1 MLLVAIISGYF
12 FIGEAIMDMTVK
24 NLVNSKFLRSI
35 LKSSSI
41 QELEYIR
48 AKVFQAVDDVIAAK
62 RQALQTDA
70 EKRQKI
76 IAFRKY
82 LAEQGLTV
90 EDLQANEP
98 SPLAGKKL
106 PPKYRYFDSDGKE
119 HYWSGMGKTP
129 LALKSYLD
137 AGQNLD
143 DFKITW

>member
-82 LAEQGLTV
+82 LAEYGSIV
-90 EDLQANEP
+90 
-98 SPLAGKKL
+98 
-106 PPKYRYFDSDGKE
+106 
-119 HYWSGMGKTP
+119 
-129 LALKSYLD
+129 
-137 AGQNLD
+137 D
-143 DFKITW
+143 D